1 METLGSLVDKLSI
14 VKLKQFHTDDRFKQI
29 SLEGQEKILIDEI
42 NDYITNPPDK
52 LCFPANKVY
61 SGKIVPCIGGTLGE
75 LIAELTKINIDLW
88 HAQEKVYD
96 FVNVP
101 VDKKDIVIQDIA
113 ALNIQRNH
121 CMEAIDKEFEKI
133 CIQK

>member
-29 SLEGQEKILIDEI
+29 SLEGQEKILVDEI
-42 NDYITNPPDK
+42 DNYILNPPK
-52 LCFPANKVY
+52 TLIFPANKVY
-61 SGKIVPCIGGTLGE
+61 SGVKNFALQGTIGE
-75 LIAELTKINIDLW
+75 LIEKLIIINCDLW

-101 VDKKDIVIQDIA
+101 VDKKDSVIQDIA

>member
-14 VKLKQFHTDDRFKQI
+14 VKLKQFHTDDLNKQGN
-29 SLEGQEKILIDEI
+29 LGTQENLLIDEI
-42 NDYITNPPDK
+42 NNYICNPPK
-52 LCFPANKVY
+52 NLVIPANKVY
-61 SGKIVPCIGGTLGE
+61 SGVKNFALQGTIGE
-75 LIAELTKINIDLW
+75 LIEKLIIINCDLW